1 MPLRAPIPALHRELR
16 SGVYAQESRAS
27 QTLWNLV
34 FLTPGEGGRR
44 DFLAE
49 SQLQCPTLLGAA
61 GHLQMRKQTT
71 GRDCGLKDLGKEH
84 KAESG
89 KREPRSPRETAAL
102 PKGLV
107 PFPLSLPAA
116 LTNSFTAAKPKPQQ
130 RCPLLHSPSSGF
142 GAAAEALQ
150 PPRAGGTWKR
160 QGRPGKERPR
170 PSPRP
175 SGAPRLS
182 PATCRRCCSL
192 SHHSHSPGRNQETAG
207 WS

>member
-1 MPLRAPIPALHRELR
+1 M
-16 SGVYAQESRAS
+16 
-27 QTLWNLV
+27 
-34 FLTPGEGGRR
+34 
-44 DFLAE
+44 AE
-49 SQLQCPTLLGAA
+49 SQIQCPTLLGAG

-71 GRDCGLKDLGKEH
+71 ARDCGLKDLRKEL

-107 PFPLSLPAA
+107 PFPLSVPAA

-142 GAAAEALQ
+142 GAVAEALQ
-150 PPRAGGTWKR
+150 LPRGGGTWKR
-160 QGRPGKERPR
+160 QGQPGKERPR
-170 PSPRP
+170 PS
-175 SGAPRLS
+175 GAPHPS
-182 PATCRRCCSL
+182 PTTCRRCCSL
-192 SHHSHSPGRNQETAG
+192 SHRSHSSGCNQETAG